1 MRDYI
6 PAKNSNMRLQLA
18 RQLRRSMTLAEKKL
32 WSLLRQ
38 NKLGAHFRRQVPI
51 GPYVADFY
59 SRHAK
64 LVLEVDGSQHLQEE
78 HIQKDIQRKDLLE
91 KRGYRILR
99 FNNLEVL
106 NNPQGVMQEII
117 RHLRKDD

>member
-1 MRDYI
+1 
-6 PAKNSNMRLQLA
+6 
-18 RQLRRSMTLAEKKL
+18 
-32 WSLLRQ
+32 
-38 NKLGAHFRRQVPI
+38 
-51 GPYVADFY
+51 
-59 SRHAK
+59 
-64 LVLEVDGSQHLQEE
+64 VDGSQHLQEE